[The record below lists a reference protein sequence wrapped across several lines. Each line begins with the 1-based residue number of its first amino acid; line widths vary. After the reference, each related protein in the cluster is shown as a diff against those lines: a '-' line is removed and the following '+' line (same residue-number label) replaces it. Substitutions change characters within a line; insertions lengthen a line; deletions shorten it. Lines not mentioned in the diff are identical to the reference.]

1 MLPPVIPGYT
11 LQEPL
16 VRGAFGTVWK
26 ATGKT
31 GVCAVKVLE
40 GGGWQAKHL
49 KRSLEDLKAA
59 GPRKDLLPVLG
70 HGLGG
75 KVSYVCQALLPEGSV
90 SFERLTALLPA
101 HESWMLL
108 EHLAGAMAW
117 LHGRGVVHA
126 GLSSWNVFVAAGA
139 DDEPQV
145 LVGDIG
151 QGWIEGPPPGR
162 LQRQAAFIA
171 PEYWVG
177 GEARMERGGAY
188 GRDVYA
194 FGVIAW
200 RLLNGGWPH
209 GGGVYDQLLEG
220 ADEAVELSG
229 ADMAE
234 WKRLAVPGEWVGVA
248 ANEGIEERRRIVERC
263 LAADEGERFAS
274 MEEVDDA
281 LRASLTVDGQVRM
294 GAEEPERGA
303 VVRKKRW
310 GRGVKAEKVEKPV
323 EEKKEVEVKV
333 EKEVREV
340 KKEIEKPVAVAVS
353 VVKAVEAVKAGAD
366 EEVGAV
372 DEVVRVPVGG
382 DGAGWWKDAVGR
394 HGAWPAM
401 TVLALVG
408 SVSAVSY
415 GLVQYAGRRGVE
427 KELAAFRRTVPDVE
441 AVVAQSRR
449 EVEEARQMARTA
461 DERGAAAGRAEVADL
476 LGKLLASR
484 PVDGVTMDAWRTAV
498 RPVVV
503 EAEKLFGGA
512 AVAPT
517 DRRSGLLLARMRA
530 ALGNE
535 AEALPLLEKLA
546 RDIAQASSGAG
557 EAEMKDLM
565 PLKAEAEALSGSI
578 LMEQGRTAEAL
589 PHLQEASAAFDR
601 WQVDAP
607 EETALPP
614 LYARNLLYEA
624 RALAGRD
631 QKEEARTRL
640 MRIPSLAGS
649 DGKTDPESCFVVA
662 DAKYELAML
671 EGESG
676 KAIEGLNASLDLLIA
691 YDRDVD
697 SRSMACRSR
706 MARGF
711 LALGRLIAKSE
722 NPMEAT
728 DAFRQSV
735 ELDTEL
741 MRENPDSAVFKLRL
755 AETYNEVATL
765 IHDAKSGAEGA
776 REALAYQDYSISFL
790 TKLRDAAP
798 LDNGIRRALAGSLVL
813 NGELQA
819 AAGNAGTAMKR
830 FEETVALVEKLTA
843 EPSLAAG
850 ERLEVQRHA
859 ARALAMGGELR
870 EKEGKRREAMEDYVK
885 AETMW
890 GVAAPESVED
900 QALAAKVKERVA
912 KRGGKQ

>member
-16 VRGAFGTVWK
+16 GRGAFGTVWK
-26 ATGKT
+26 ATGKM

-49 KRSLEDLKAA
+49 KRSLEELK
-59 GPRKDLLPVLG
+59 GTRKDFLPVLG

-145 LVGDIG
+145 LVGDVG

-177 GEARMERGGAY
+177 GEVRMERGGAY

-194 FGVIAW
+194 FGVLAW

-274 MEEVDDA
+274 MEEVDEA
-281 LRASLTVDGQVRM
+281 LRASLTVDGQVRV

-310 GRGVKAEKVEKPV
+310 GRGGKVEKVEKPV
-323 EEKKEVEVKV
+323 DEKQGVGVKA

-340 KKEIEKPVAVAVS
+340 KKEIATPVVAAVAAVN
-353 VVKAVEAVKAGAD
+353 AVEEVTAGAD
-366 EEVGAV
+366 EEV
-372 DEVVRVPVGG
+372 RVQAGG
-382 DGAGWWKDAVGR
+382 DGVGWWKAAVGR

-401 TVLALVG
+401 TVLALAG

-427 KELAAFRRTVPDVE
+427 KELAAFRRSVPDVE
-441 AVVAQSRR
+441 AEVAKSRR

-557 EAEMKDLM
+557 EVEMKDLM

-662 DAKYELAML
+662 DAKYELAMM

-691 YDRDVD
+691 YDRDAD

-765 IHDAKSGAEGA
+765 IHDAKRGAEGA

-870 EKEGKRREAMEDYVK
+870 EKEGKRREALEYYVK

-890 GVAAPESVED
+890 GVAAPESEDD
-900 QALAAKVKERVA
+900 QALAVKVKERVA

>member
-16 VRGAFGTVWK
+16 GRGAFGTVWK

-49 KRSLEDLKAA
+49 KRSLEELK
-59 GPRKDLLPVLG
+59 GTRKDFLPVLG

-145 LVGDIG
+145 LVGDVG

-177 GEARMERGGAY
+177 GDAMMERGGAY

-194 FGVIAW
+194 FGVVAW

-209 GGGVYDQLLEG
+209 GAGVYDQLLEG

-248 ANEGIEERRRIVERC
+248 MNEGIAERRRIVERC
-263 LAADEGERFAS
+263 LAADEGERYGS
-274 MEEVDDA
+274 MEEVDEA
-281 LRASLTVDGQVRM
+281 LRASLTVDGQVRVVV
-294 GAEEPERGA
+294 PEREA

-310 GRGVKAEKVEKPV
+310 GRGGKAEKGVEKVEKPV
-323 EEKKEVEVKV
+323 ERREEQPVEKKDA
-333 EKEVREV
+333 EKEVRDV
-340 KKEIEKPVAVAVS
+340 KKEIEVPVAG
-353 VVKAVEAVKAGAD
+353 VVEEFKEAEAGD
-366 EEVGAV
+366 V
-372 DEVVRVPVGG
+372 VVRESAGG
-382 DGAGWWKDAVGR
+382 EGVGWWKAAVGR

-427 KELAAFRRTVPDVE
+427 KELAAFRRSVPDVE

-449 EVEEARQMARTA
+449 EVEEARQVARTA

-484 PVDGVTMDAWRTAV
+484 PVDGVTMDAWRAAV

-503 EAEKLFGGA
+503 EAEKLFSGA

-546 RDIAQASSGAG
+546 RDIAQASSGTG
-557 EAEMKDLM
+557 EAEMKELT

-578 LMEQGRTAEAL
+578 LLEQGRTAEAL

-631 QKEEARTRL
+631 QKDEARTRL
-640 MRIPSLAGS
+640 MRIPPLAGS

-671 EGESG
+671 EAESG

-711 LALGRLIAKSE
+711 LELGRLIARSE

-765 IHDAKSGAEGA
+765 IHDAKRGAEGA

-843 EPSLAAG
+843 EPSLTAG

-890 GVAAPESVED
+890 GVAAPESEED
-900 QALAAKVKERVA
+900 QTLAARVKERVA
-912 KRGGKQ
+912 KRGGKP

>member
-16 VRGAFGTVWK
+16 GRGAFGSVWK

-40 GGGWQAKHL
+40 GGGWQLKHL
-49 KRSLEDLKAA
+49 KRSLEELKGA

-145 LVGDIG
+145 LVGDVG

-194 FGVIAW
+194 FGVVAW

-229 ADMAE
+229 ADMVE

-263 LAADEGERFAS
+263 LAADEGERYGS
-274 MEEVDDA
+274 MEEVDGA
-281 LRASLTVDGQVRM
+281 LRASLTVDGQVRVAA
-294 GAEEPERGA
+294 GVPEREA

-310 GRGVKAEKVEKPV
+310 GRGGKAEKGVEKVEKR
-323 EEKKEVEVKV
+323 EEKSVEVKQ
-333 EKEVREV
+333 EV
-340 KKEIEKPVAVAVS
+340 KKEIETPVTTEVPVSGVVIAEAVTAG
-353 VVKAVEAVKAGAD
+353 AVEDSGSG
-366 EEVGAV
+366 EL
-372 DEVVRVPVGG
+372 VVRESAGG
-382 DGAGWWKDAVGR
+382 EGMGWWKAAVGR

-401 TVLALVG
+401 TLLALAG
-408 SVSAVSY
+408 SVSAVGY
-415 GLVQYAGRRGVE
+415 GLVQYAGRRSVE
-427 KELAAFRRTVPDVE
+427 KELAAFRRSVPDVE

-484 PVDGVTMDAWRTAV
+484 PVDGVTMDAWRAAV

-503 EAEKLFGGA
+503 EAEKLFSGA

-557 EAEMKDLM
+557 EAEVKDLT

-578 LMEQGRTAEAL
+578 LLEQGRTAEAL

-624 RALAGRD
+624 RALVGRD
-631 QKEEARTRL
+631 QKDEARTRL
-640 MRIPSLAGS
+640 MRIPPLAGS

-671 EGESG
+671 EGEAA

-711 LALGRLIAKSE
+711 LELGRLIARSE

-741 MRENPDSAVFKLRL
+741 MRENPDAAVFKLRL

-765 IHDAKSGAEGA
+765 IHDAKRGAEGA

-790 TKLRDAAP
+790 TKLRDAVP

-843 EPSLAAG
+843 EPSLTAG

-870 EKEGKRREAMEDYVK
+870 EKEGKRREAMEDYGK

-890 GVAAPESVED
+890 GLAAPESEED
-900 QALAAKVKERVA
+900 QVLAAKVKERVA
-912 KRGGKQ
+912 KRGGKP

>member
-1 MLPPVIPGYT
+1 M
-11 LQEPL
+11 
-16 VRGAFGTVWK
+16 
-26 ATGKT
+26 
-31 GVCAVKVLE
+31 
-40 GGGWQAKHL
+40 
-49 KRSLEDLKAA
+49 
-59 GPRKDLLPVLG
+59 
-70 HGLGG
+70 
-75 KVSYVCQALLPEGSV
+75 
-90 SFERLTALLPA
+90 
-101 HESWMLL
+101 
-108 EHLAGAMAW
+108 
-117 LHGRGVVHA
+117 
-126 GLSSWNVFVAAGA
+126 
-139 DDEPQV
+139 
-145 LVGDIG
+145 
-151 QGWIEGPPPGR
+151 
-162 LQRQAAFIA
+162 
-171 PEYWVG
+171 
-177 GEARMERGGAY
+177 
-188 GRDVYA
+188 
-194 FGVIAW
+194 
-200 RLLNGGWPH
+200 
-209 GGGVYDQLLEG
+209 LEG

-274 MEEVDDA
+274 MEEVDEA
-281 LRASLTVDGQVRM
+281 LRASLTVDGQVRV

-310 GRGVKAEKVEKPV
+310 GRGGKVEKVEKPV
-323 EEKKEVEVKV
+323 DEKQGVGVKA

-340 KKEIEKPVAVAVS
+340 KKEIATPVVAAVAAVN
-353 VVKAVEAVKAGAD
+353 AVEEVTAGAD
-366 EEVGAV
+366 EEV
-372 DEVVRVPVGG
+372 RVQAGG
-382 DGAGWWKDAVGR
+382 DGVGWWKAAVGR

-401 TVLALVG
+401 TVLALAG

-427 KELAAFRRTVPDVE
+427 KELAAFRRSVPDVE
-441 AVVAQSRR
+441 AEVAKSRR

-557 EAEMKDLM
+557 EVEMKDLM

-662 DAKYELAML
+662 DAKYELAMM

-691 YDRDVD
+691 YDRDAD

-765 IHDAKSGAEGA
+765 IHDAKRGAEGA

-870 EKEGKRREAMEDYVK
+870 EKEGKRREALEYYVK

-890 GVAAPESVED
+890 GVAAPESEDD
-900 QALAAKVKERVA
+900 QALAVKVKERVA

>member
-16 VRGAFGTVWK
+16 GRGAFGTVWK

-49 KRSLEDLKAA
+49 KRSLEELKAA

-108 EHLAGAMAW
+108 EQLAGAMAW

-145 LVGDIG
+145 LVGDVG

-229 ADMAE
+229 ADMAD
-234 WKRLAVPGEWVGVA
+234 WKRLAVPGEWVGLA

-274 MEEVDDA
+274 MEEVDEA
-281 LRASLTVDGQVRM
+281 LRASLTVDGQVRV
-294 GAEEPERGA
+294 GQDVPERGV

-310 GRGVKAEKVEKPV
+310 GRGGKAEKVEKEKVEKPV

-340 KKEIEKPVAVAVS
+340 TREIETPVAAVN
-353 VVKAVEAVKAGAD
+353 AVEA
-366 EEVGAV
+366 GAV
-372 DEVVRVPVGG
+372 DGFVRVPAGG
-382 DGAGWWKDAVGR
+382 DGDGDGDGVGWWKAAVGR

-427 KELAAFRRTVPDVE
+427 KELAAFRRSVPDVE

-503 EAEKLFGGA
+503 EAETLFGGA

-557 EAEMKDLM
+557 EAEMKELM

-614 LYARNLLYEA
+614 LYARNLLYEG

-631 QKEEARTRL
+631 QKDEARTRL

-728 DAFRQSV
+728 EAFRQSV

-741 MRENPDSAVFKLRL
+741 MRESPDAAVFKLRL

-765 IHDAKSGAEGA
+765 IHDAKRGAEGA
-776 REALAYQDYSISFL
+776 REALVYQDYSISFL

-798 LDNGIRRALAGSLVL
+798 LDNGIRRALAGTLVL

-870 EKEGKRREAMEDYVK
+870 EKEGKRREALEDYVK

-890 GVAAPESVED
+890 GVAAPESEED
-900 QALAAKVKERVA
+900 QVLAAKVKERVA
-912 KRGGKQ
+912 KRGGKP

>member
-1 MLPPVIPGYT
+1 
-11 LQEPL
+11 
-16 VRGAFGTVWK
+16 
-26 ATGKT
+26 
-31 GVCAVKVLE
+31 
-40 GGGWQAKHL
+40 
-49 KRSLEDLKAA
+49 
-59 GPRKDLLPVLG
+59 
-70 HGLGG
+70 
-75 KVSYVCQALLPEGSV
+75 
-90 SFERLTALLPA
+90 
-101 HESWMLL
+101 
-108 EHLAGAMAW
+108 
-117 LHGRGVVHA
+117 
-126 GLSSWNVFVAAGA
+126 
-139 DDEPQV
+139 
-145 LVGDIG
+145 
-151 QGWIEGPPPGR
+151 
-162 LQRQAAFIA
+162 
-171 PEYWVG
+171 
-177 GEARMERGGAY
+177 
-188 GRDVYA
+188 
-194 FGVIAW
+194 
-200 RLLNGGWPH
+200 
-209 GGGVYDQLLEG
+209 
-220 ADEAVELSG
+220 
-229 ADMAE
+229 
-234 WKRLAVPGEWVGVA
+234 
-248 ANEGIEERRRIVERC
+248 
-263 LAADEGERFAS
+263 
-274 MEEVDDA
+274 
-281 LRASLTVDGQVRM
+281 
-294 GAEEPERGA
+294 
-303 VVRKKRW
+303 
-310 GRGVKAEKVEKPV
+310 
-323 EEKKEVEVKV
+323 
-333 EKEVREV
+333 
-340 KKEIEKPVAVAVS
+340 
-353 VVKAVEAVKAGAD
+353 
-366 EEVGAV
+366 
-372 DEVVRVPVGG
+372 
-382 DGAGWWKDAVGR
+382 
-394 HGAWPAM
+394 
-401 TVLALVG
+401 
-408 SVSAVSY
+408 
-415 GLVQYAGRRGVE
+415 
-427 KELAAFRRTVPDVE
+427 
-441 AVVAQSRR
+441 
-449 EVEEARQMARTA
+449 
-461 DERGAAAGRAEVADL
+461 
-476 LGKLLASR
+476 
-484 PVDGVTMDAWRTAV
+484 MDAWRTAV

-557 EAEMKDLM
+557 EAEMKELM

-631 QKEEARTRL
+631 QKDEARTRL

-649 DGKTDPESCFVVA
+649 DGKTDPESCFVLA

-890 GVAAPESVED
+890 GVAAPESEED
-900 QALAAKVKERVA
+900 QVLAAKVKERVA

>member
-1 MLPPVIPGYT
+1 M
-11 LQEPL
+11 
-16 VRGAFGTVWK
+16 
-26 ATGKT
+26 
-31 GVCAVKVLE
+31 
-40 GGGWQAKHL
+40 
-49 KRSLEDLKAA
+49 
-59 GPRKDLLPVLG
+59 
-70 HGLGG
+70 
-75 KVSYVCQALLPEGSV
+75 
-90 SFERLTALLPA
+90 
-101 HESWMLL
+101 
-108 EHLAGAMAW
+108 
-117 LHGRGVVHA
+117 VHA

-145 LVGDIG
+145 LVGDVG

-177 GEARMERGGAY
+177 GEARMDRGGAY

-194 FGVIAW
+194 FGVMAW

-220 ADEAVELSG
+220 GDEAVELSG

-263 LAADEGERFAS
+263 LAADERERYAS
-274 MEEVDDA
+274 MEEVDEA
-281 LRASLTVDGQVRM
+281 LRASLTVDGQVRVV
-294 GAEEPERGA
+294 EVPEREV

-310 GRGVKAEKVEKPV
+310 GLGGKAEKGVEKVEKAERPV
-323 EEKKEVEVKV
+323 EERKEVEAKAD
-333 EKEVREV
+333 KDVREV
-340 KKEIEKPVAVAVS
+340 KKEIEKPVAVEVP
-353 VVKAVEAVKAGAD
+353 VVEAEAVVSSGAA
-366 EEVGAV
+366 EEVESR
-372 DEVVRVPVGG
+372 DEVVRVPAGG
-382 DGAGWWKDAVGR
+382 DGVGWWKAAVGR

-427 KELAAFRRTVPDVE
+427 KELAAFRRSVPDVE

-557 EAEMKDLM
+557 EAEMKELT

-614 LYARNLLYEA
+614 LYARNLLYEG

-631 QKEEARTRL
+631 QKDEARTRL

-649 DGKTDPESCFVVA
+649 DGKTDPESCFVLA

-711 LALGRLIAKSE
+711 LALGRLIARSE
-722 NPMEAT
+722 DPMEAT

-776 REALAYQDYSISFL
+776 REALAYQDFSISFL

-870 EKEGKRREAMEDYVK
+870 EKEGNRREAMEDYVK

-890 GVAAPESVED
+890 GVAAPESEED
-900 QALAAKVKERVA
+900 QVLAAKVKERVA
-912 KRGGKQ
+912 KRGGKP

>member
-16 VRGAFGTVWK
+16 GRGAFGTVWK

-49 KRSLEDLKAA
+49 KRSLEELK
-59 GPRKDLLPVLG
+59 GTRKDFLPVLG
-70 HGLGG
+70 YGLGG

-145 LVGDIG
+145 LVGDVG
-151 QGWIEGPPPGR
+151 QGWVEGPPPGR

-194 FGVIAW
+194 FGVMAW

-209 GGGVYDQLLEG
+209 GAGVYDQLLEG

-234 WKRLAVPGEWVGVA
+234 WKQLAVPGEWVGVA

-263 LAADEGERFAS
+263 LAADEGERYGS
-274 MEEVDDA
+274 MEEVDEA
-281 LRASLTVDGQVRM
+281 LRASLTVDGQVRVAA
-294 GAEEPERGA
+294 GVPEREA
-303 VVRKKRW
+303 IVKKKRW
-310 GRGVKAEKVEKPV
+310 GRGGKAEKVEKVEKPV
-323 EEKKEVEVKV
+323 ERREEKPIEEK
-333 EKEVREV
+333 KEVREV
-340 KKEIEKPVAVAVS
+340 KKEMVTPVA
-353 VVKAVEAVKAGAD
+353 AVEA
-366 EEVGAV
+366 EEVAAAV
-372 DEVVRVPVGG
+372 AAEDSGSGEVVVRESAGG
-382 DGAGWWKDAVGR
+382 EGVGWWKAAVGR

-401 TVLALVG
+401 TVLALAG

-427 KELAAFRRTVPDVE
+427 KELAAFRRSVPDVE
-441 AVVAQSRR
+441 AEVAKSRR
-449 EVEEARQMARTA
+449 EVEEARQVARTA

-484 PVDGVTMDAWRTAV
+484 PVDGVTMDAWRAAV

-503 EAEKLFGGA
+503 EAEKLFSGA

-557 EAEMKDLM
+557 EAEMKDLT

-614 LYARNLLYEA
+614 LYARNLLFEA
-624 RALAGRD
+624 RALAVRD
-631 QKEEARTRL
+631 QKDEARTRL

-711 LALGRLIAKSE
+711 LELGRLIARSE

-765 IHDAKSGAEGA
+765 IHDAKRGAEGA

-790 TKLRDAAP
+790 TKLRDASP

-819 AAGNAGTAMKR
+819 AAGNAGTATKR

-843 EPSLAAG
+843 EPTLTAG

-859 ARALAMGGELR
+859 ARALAMSGELR
-870 EKEGKRREAMEDYVK
+870 EKEGKRREAMEDYGK

-890 GVAAPESVED
+890 GVAAPESEED

>member
-16 VRGAFGTVWK
+16 GRGAFGTVWK

-49 KRSLEDLKAA
+49 KRSLEELKAA

-108 EHLAGAMAW
+108 EQLAGAMAW

-145 LVGDIG
+145 LVGDVG

-194 FGVIAW
+194 FGVLAW

-229 ADMAE
+229 ADMAD
-234 WKRLAVPGEWVGVA
+234 WKRLAVPGEWVGLA

-274 MEEVDDA
+274 MEEVDEA
-281 LRASLTVDGQVRM
+281 LRASLTVDGQVRV
-294 GAEEPERGA
+294 GQDVPERGA

-310 GRGVKAEKVEKPV
+310 GRGGKAEKVEKEKVEKPV

-340 KKEIEKPVAVAVS
+340 TREIETPVAAVN
-353 VVKAVEAVKAGAD
+353 AVEA
-366 EEVGAV
+366 GAV
-372 DEVVRVPVGG
+372 EGVVRVPADG
-382 DGAGWWKDAVGR
+382 DGVGWWKAAVGR

-427 KELAAFRRTVPDVE
+427 KELAAFRRSVPDVE

-557 EAEMKDLM
+557 EAEMKELM

-614 LYARNLLYEA
+614 LYARNLLYEG

-631 QKEEARTRL
+631 QKDEARTRL

-728 DAFRQSV
+728 EAFRQSV

-741 MRENPDSAVFKLRL
+741 MRESPDAAVFKLRL

-765 IHDAKSGAEGA
+765 IHDAKRGAEGA
-776 REALAYQDYSISFL
+776 REALVYQDYSISFL

-798 LDNGIRRALAGSLVL
+798 LDNGIRRALAGTLVL

-819 AAGNAGTAMKR
+819 AAGNGGTAMKR

-870 EKEGKRREAMEDYVK
+870 EKEGKRREALEDYVK

-890 GVAAPESVED
+890 GVAAPESEED
-900 QALAAKVKERVA
+900 QVLAAKVKERVA
-912 KRGGKQ
+912 KRGGKP

>member
-16 VRGAFGTVWK
+16 GRGAFGTVWK

-49 KRSLEDLKAA
+49 KRSLEELKAA

-108 EHLAGAMAW
+108 EQLAGAMAW

-145 LVGDIG
+145 LVGDVG

-200 RLLNGGWPH
+200 RLMNGGWPH

-229 ADMAE
+229 ADMAD
-234 WKRLAVPGEWVGVA
+234 WKRLAVPGEWVGLA

-274 MEEVDDA
+274 MEEVDEA
-281 LRASLTVDGQVRM
+281 LRASLTVDGQVRV
-294 GAEEPERGA
+294 GQDVPERGA

-310 GRGVKAEKVEKPV
+310 GRGGKAEKVEKEKVEKPV

-340 KKEIEKPVAVAVS
+340 TREIETPVAAVN
-353 VVKAVEAVKAGAD
+353 AVEA
-366 EEVGAV
+366 GAV
-372 DEVVRVPVGG
+372 EGVVRVPADG
-382 DGAGWWKDAVGR
+382 DGVGWWKAAVGR

-427 KELAAFRRTVPDVE
+427 KELAAFRRSVPDVE

-557 EAEMKDLM
+557 EAEMKELM

-614 LYARNLLYEA
+614 LYARNLLYEG

-631 QKEEARTRL
+631 QKDEARTRL

-728 DAFRQSV
+728 EAFRQSV

-741 MRENPDSAVFKLRL
+741 MRESPDAAVFKLRL

-765 IHDAKSGAEGA
+765 IHDAKRGAEGA
-776 REALAYQDYSISFL
+776 REALVYQDYSISFL

-798 LDNGIRRALAGSLVL
+798 LDNGIRRALAGTLVL

-870 EKEGKRREAMEDYVK
+870 EKEGKRREALEDYVK

-890 GVAAPESVED
+890 GVAAPESEED
-900 QALAAKVKERVA
+900 QVLAAKVKERVA
-912 KRGGKQ
+912 KRGGKP

>member
-1 MLPPVIPGYT
+1 
-11 LQEPL
+11 
-16 VRGAFGTVWK
+16 
-26 ATGKT
+26 
-31 GVCAVKVLE
+31 
-40 GGGWQAKHL
+40 
-49 KRSLEDLKAA
+49 
-59 GPRKDLLPVLG
+59 
-70 HGLGG
+70 
-75 KVSYVCQALLPEGSV
+75 
-90 SFERLTALLPA
+90 
-101 HESWMLL
+101 
-108 EHLAGAMAW
+108 
-117 LHGRGVVHA
+117 
-126 GLSSWNVFVAAGA
+126 
-139 DDEPQV
+139 
-145 LVGDIG
+145 
-151 QGWIEGPPPGR
+151 
-162 LQRQAAFIA
+162 
-171 PEYWVG
+171 
-177 GEARMERGGAY
+177 
-188 GRDVYA
+188 
-194 FGVIAW
+194 
-200 RLLNGGWPH
+200 
-209 GGGVYDQLLEG
+209 
-220 ADEAVELSG
+220 
-229 ADMAE
+229 
-234 WKRLAVPGEWVGVA
+234 
-248 ANEGIEERRRIVERC
+248 
-263 LAADEGERFAS
+263 
-274 MEEVDDA
+274 
-281 LRASLTVDGQVRM
+281 
-294 GAEEPERGA
+294 
-303 VVRKKRW
+303 
-310 GRGVKAEKVEKPV
+310 
-323 EEKKEVEVKV
+323 
-333 EKEVREV
+333 
-340 KKEIEKPVAVAVS
+340 
-353 VVKAVEAVKAGAD
+353 VKAVEAVKAGAD

-372 DEVVRVPVGG
+372 DEVVRVPAGG
-382 DGAGWWKDAVGR
+382 GLAGWWKDAVGR
-394 HGAWPAM
+394 HGSWPAM

-614 LYARNLLYEA
+614 LYARNLLYEG

-631 QKEEARTRL
+631 QEEEARTRL

-662 DAKYELAML
+662 DARYELAML

-765 IHDAKSGAEGA
+765 IHDAKRGAEGA

-859 ARALAMGGELR
+859 ARALARGGELR
-870 EKEGKRREAMEDYVK
+870 EKEGKRREALEDYVK

-890 GVAAPESVED
+890 GVAAPESEED